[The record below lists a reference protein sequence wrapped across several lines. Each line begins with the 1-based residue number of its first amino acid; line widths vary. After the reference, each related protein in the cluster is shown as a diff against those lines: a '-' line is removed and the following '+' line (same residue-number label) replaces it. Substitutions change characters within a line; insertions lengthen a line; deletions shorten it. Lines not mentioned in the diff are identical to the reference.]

1 MLRQFATII
10 GVAMLVAL
18 PANAEENTITLAI
31 NKAHLIQLDKDA
43 NVVLIANP
51 EIADVAVE
59 SPRLVFLLG
68 KSPGETS
75 LFILDVDGNELVRAE
90 VIVDAGFA
98 APMEPMIS
106 MMAAPEPMPMA
117 AHEHSASKERLV
129 TIYRNIISE
138 TTVTCSPECQGSG
151 NTQQN

>member
-1 MLRQFATII
+1 MLRQLATII

-18 PANAEENTITLAI
+18 PASAEENTITLAI

-59 SPRLVFLLG
+59 SPRVVFLLG

-90 VIVDAGFA
+90 VIVDAGIA
-98 APMEPMIS
+98 TPMEPMMG
-106 MMAAPEPMPMA
+106 MMPAPEPMPKA
-117 AHEHSASKERLV
+117 AHEHAASKERLV
-129 TIYRNIISE
+129 TIYRNTISE
-138 TTVTCSPECQGSG
+138 TTVTCSPECVGSG
-151 NTQQN
+151 NTQ